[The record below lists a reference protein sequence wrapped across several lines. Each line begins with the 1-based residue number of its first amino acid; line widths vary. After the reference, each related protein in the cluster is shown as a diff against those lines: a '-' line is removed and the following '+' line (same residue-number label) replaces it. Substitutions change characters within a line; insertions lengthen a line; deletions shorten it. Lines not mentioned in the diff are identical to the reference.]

1 MTESTRR
8 LGRPPKAEGRRTRER
23 ILEAALELFATR
35 GFAGTPVREIAA
47 AVGITE
53 GGLYSHF
60 AGKQAIF
67 EELFRAAGPGA
78 VVSAVQ
84 ASAAVA
90 EDHGPDAFVRALVD
104 TVLTRWS
111 EPRARKFT
119 GVILRECTLEA
130 RHGAPSLSEGVSEAL
145 RRVGAAFR
153 PWAEQGLL
161 RSDFPPEHLAWELFA
176 PLVQLR
182 LMLLHPGATEQE
194 ISAAKAF
201 GARHVEY
208 FLSCALTKAGDRGS
222 SEPSGNAR
230 TTRSGSARTPARSRH
245 RSL

>member
-1 MTESTRR
+1 MTGPTRR
-8 LGRPPKAEGRRTRER
+8 LGRPPKVEGRRTRDR

-35 GFAGTPVREIAA
+35 GFAGTSVREIAA

-60 AGKQAIF
+60 TGKQAIF

-78 VVSAVQ
+78 VASAVQ

-90 EDHGPDAFVRALVD
+90 GDLGPDTFVRTLVD

-119 GVILRECTLEA
+119 GVILRECTLET

-145 RRVGAAFR
+145 RQVGAAFR

-182 LMLLHPGATEQE
+182 LMLLHPSATEKE

-208 FLSCALTKAGDRGS
+208 FLSCALTKAGARRS
-222 SEPSGNAR
+222 SEPSGA
-230 TTRSGSARTPARSRH
+230 ARTPARSRP
-245 RSL
+245 SKPAKE